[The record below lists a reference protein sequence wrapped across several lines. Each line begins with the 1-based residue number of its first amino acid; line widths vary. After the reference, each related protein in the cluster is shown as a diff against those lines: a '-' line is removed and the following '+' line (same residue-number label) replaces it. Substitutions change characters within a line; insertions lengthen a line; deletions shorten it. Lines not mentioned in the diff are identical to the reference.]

1 MYVAALLV
9 QCHLYRVIC
18 MFVNRLPGGACV
30 SHLLLYWGNTLAK

>member
-9 QCHLYRVIC
+9 QCHLYRV

-30 SHLLLYWGNTLAK
+30 SHLLLDWGNTLAK